1 MSNSIYN
8 SRIEEITNGVHM
20 ILKNQSL
27 VVGKAFESYKK
38 KSLKQKDWK
47 VETVTCKF
55 YLVQVRAYKLALN
68 KKVCSLF

>member
-38 KSLKQKDWK
+38 K
-47 VETVTCKF
+47 KF
-55 YLVQVRAYKLALN
+55 KTKGLESGNCYLQV
-68 KKVCSLF
+68 LFSPSQSI